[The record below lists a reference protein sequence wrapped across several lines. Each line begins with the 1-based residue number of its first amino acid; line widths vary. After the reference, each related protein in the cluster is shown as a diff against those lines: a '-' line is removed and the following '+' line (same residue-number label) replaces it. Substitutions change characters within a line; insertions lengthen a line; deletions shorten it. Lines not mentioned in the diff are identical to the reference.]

1 MIKSPGRFLAATLLL
16 LAVVGLSSCS
26 RSPSSSS
33 QDKPVYPGTITIGT
47 VVWPGYI
54 ALYIARDKGYFR
66 EAGLNVELK
75 NYAALSELSQDY
87 AAGKMQGRA
96 NLNLDAVIEK
106 LKGLDHQVVLAIDYS
121 NGADGIATR
130 SDIQSLADVKG
141 KRVGLDPNTLEE
153 FFMAWALEQNSS
165 SLKDVTVIPA
175 DPEKAPQLLKAGEVD
190 VAVTY
195 EPFLSQLLA
204 DGQFHTIYSSSDAPG
219 LIADL
224 LTFRTEFIQAYP
236 ETVEAFIRAYFR
248 ALRFWKEHPEEALV
262 ILAKELN
269 DTPEG
274 TAKQL
279 KGLHVLDENDNRTA
293 FTFAAGLQSL
303 YGNLRHVAQ
312 FVGEHQAGTT
322 SPLDSDAL
330 IDRTF
335 IKAITQN

>member
-1 MIKSPGRFLAATLLL
+1 MIKNSGRLLPAILLL
-16 LAVVGLSSCS
+16 AAVVGLSSCS
-26 RSPSSSS
+26 RSSPSSSEE
-33 QDKPVYPGTITIGT
+33 KALYPGTLTIGT

-75 NYAALSELSQDY
+75 SYAALSELSQDY

-106 LKGLDHQVVLAIDYS
+106 LKGLDHQIVLAIDYS
-121 NGADGIATR
+121 NGADGIAAR
-130 SDIQSLADVKG
+130 SDIQTLADVKG
-141 KRVGLDPNTLEE
+141 KRIGLEPNTLEE
-153 FFMAWALEQNSS
+153 FFMAWALEQNGS
-165 SLKDVTVIPA
+165 SLKDSIVVAA

-248 ALRFWKEHPEEALV
+248 ALRFWKEHPEEALA
-262 ILAKELN
+262 ILSKELN
-269 DTPEG
+269 DTPAG
-274 TAKQL
+274 ASKQL
-279 KGLHVLDENDNRTA
+279 QGLHVLDENDNRTA

-303 YGNLRHVAQ
+303 YGNLRQVTR
-312 FVGEHQAGTT
+312 FVGEHQDGSSAL
-322 SPLDSDAL
+322 PDSDQL
-330 IDRTF
+330 IDRSF
-335 IKAITQN
+335 IQTIAHD